1 MANFAYR
8 IEEDSIGERQVPADA
23 YYGVQSLRGA
33 ENFPITGERIAP
45 EMIESLAEIKK
56 ACAMVNEK
64 VGLLTPERS
73 HAIQKA
79 CDEIIGGHLHDQ
91 FIVDPIQGS
100 AGTSINMNAN
110 EVIANRATVLL
121 GGKPGDYSFVHPNDS
136 VNYGQSTNDVIP
148 SAGKMT
154 TYKLWKKAEKELLI
168 LVDSLEKK
176 AAEFDGILKMG
187 RTQMQDAVPIRLGQ
201 EFHAY
206 ATAVK
211 RSIDRVNKI
220 IPEMLELNMGG
231 TAVGTGLNADK
242 TYFKEIVPAIAN
254 VSGLDVR
261 QAEDVID
268 GTCHLDSFSAISS
281 ALKSLAVALSK
292 MANDLRLMS
301 SGPRCGFGE
310 ISLPSR
316 QNGSS
321 IMPGKVNPVIPE
333 VLSQVCYHIIGN
345 DVTIA
350 MACEGG
356 QLELNAFEPIVYYC
370 LFKSLT
376 ELKNAVQTFVVN
388 CVDGITANEDRCA
401 ELLANSVG
409 VVTAICPHVGYKK
422 AAAAAKKAIKTGLP
436 IRKILLEEG
445 ILMEDVLDKIMEPI
459 GMTTPGIAA
468 EELLKK

>member
-1 MANFAYR
+1 MSDINYR

-33 ENFPITGERIAP
+33 ENFPITGEHIAP

-73 HAIQKA
+73 KAIQAA
-79 CDEIIGGHLHDQ
+79 CDEIINGHLHDQ
-91 FIVDPIQGS
+91 FIVDPVQGS

-110 EVIANRATVLL
+110 EVIANRANVLL
-121 GGKPGDYSFVHPNDS
+121 GGKPGDYSLVHPNDS

-176 AAEFDGILKMG
+176 AGEFDGILKMG

-231 TAVGTGLNADK
+231 TAIGTGLNADK
-242 TYFKEIVPAIAN
+242 TYFKEIVPAIAG
-254 VSGLDVR
+254 VSGLDLR
-261 QAEDVID
+261 QA
-268 GTCHLDSFSAISS
+268 
-281 ALKSLAVALSK
+281 
-292 MANDLRLMS
+292 
-301 SGPRCGFGE
+301 
-310 ISLPSR
+310 
-316 QNGSS
+316 
-321 IMPGKVNPVIPE
+321 
-333 VLSQVCYHIIGN
+333 
-345 DVTIA
+345 
-350 MACEGG
+350 
-356 QLELNAFEPIVYYC
+356 
-370 LFKSLT
+370 LT
-376 ELKNAVQTFVVN
+376 
-388 CVDGITANEDRCA
+388 G
-401 ELLANSVG
+401 
-409 VVTAICPHVGYKK
+409 
-422 AAAAAKKAIKTGLP
+422 
-436 IRKILLEEG
+436 
-445 ILMEDVLDKIMEPI
+445 
-459 GMTTPGIAA
+459 
-468 EELLKK
+468 